1 MMKRRGHLPKNRLSI
16 FLLIFGIVTACGQHE
31 SRDLFAESDALAD
44 STQRLSEVESL
55 QLEIQ
60 RGDEGAVLQR
70 IDNGLSVNYRLNEGR
85 TLLMEA
91 ARWGRLNLVRELLQ
105 RGADVT
111 LKDSQ
116 GLGARDFAQNYPEI
130 LRLLP
135 LELSIEKLAEL
146 FHLARTGE
154 WRKLKTELD
163 QGVDVNLVE
172 PATGDTLLIS
182 AARVGARGVIGML
195 IRYPNCD
202 LNRRALDGRT
212 ARGAAQAAGHA
223 AVVRDLQARGA
234 QE

>member
-1 MMKRRGHLPKNRLSI
+1 MLDFKGQRQHFSI
-16 FLLIFGIVTACGQHE
+16 LMLMFIFVAACGQHE
-31 SRDLFAESDALAD
+31 SRYLFAD
-44 STQRLSEVESL
+44 SETPTNQPQRLSDGESL

-60 RGDEGAVLQR
+60 RGDEAAILQR
-70 IDNGLSVNYRLNEGR
+70 IESGLSVDHRLADGR

-91 ARWGRLNLVRELLQ
+91 ARWGRLSLVRELLA

-163 QGVDVNLVE
+163 QGLDVNLVD

-212 ARGAAQAAGHA
+212 ALGAAQAAGHA